1 MFLLKIL
8 FFLVVSLIYQLILT
22 EGAWAWGPAIHT
34 VIGCTILDGV
44 SHIFPPVA
52 KVIELFPME
61 YLYGSLS
68 ADFFVGK
75 GQKRKNGH
83 SHNWDTGFRFF
94 DETRDDRDTAY
105 AYGFLSHL
113 AADVVAHNYYVPNLI
128 RSVSAWKRMG
138 HIYVEAKADQFV
150 GPVYTRI
157 ARDLLSREELGCD
170 DLLRSAVGTSRNG
183 FKTRKHLFTQ
193 TVKLS
198 DFLNCSQPIG
208 TVSNGSRFKISQE
221 YLYSRLESPFLR
233 NCGRGGEKSVHRPLF
248 HVNREAVGKRPSA
261 IRQAHGPEQ
270 SRRAALPSSLV
281 TAAYFYVRLIPRDL
295 SALRLDSPPCGRV
308 PSFGSSRPANGIY
321 DRAGFRR
328 AQLAYG
334 HFPSCNLE

>member
-1 MFLLKIL
+1 MRIREDTCLMFLLKIL

-44 SHIFPPVA
+44 THIFPPVA
-52 KVIELFPME
+52 KVIQLFPME

-83 SHNWDTGFRFF
+83 SHNWDTGFKFF
-94 DETRDDRDTAY
+94 DEARDDRDTAY

-208 TVSNGSRFKISQE
+208 TVSRGSRFKISQE
-221 YLYSRLESPFLR
+221 YLGFMINLAFRLVRDFLTNPESSPCLSYDPIGSRNLHLATR
-233 NCGRGGEKSVHRPLF
+233 NGILSKLL
-248 HVNREAVGKRPSA
+248 N
-261 IRQAHGPEQ
+261 
-270 SRRAALPSSLV
+270 
-281 TAAYFYVRLIPRDL
+281 IPRPMHLFNVDQEL
-295 SALRLDSPPCGRV
+295 LKL
-308 PSFGSSRPANGIY
+308 
-321 DRAGFRR
+321 
-328 AQLAYG
+328 
-334 HFPSCNLE
+334 